1 MTLCLIRQVFPTA
14 TLELKFLCPIIWPE
28 SWLHLQITTFYRYL
42 DMDMETLMEGMGTG
56 LLGPTKRVNL
66 PGVVEEGIE
75 VERKGNS

>member
-1 MTLCLIRQVFPTA
+1 MILCLPRQVPTA
-14 TLELKFLCPIIWPE
+14 ALELSSYAPFIWPE
-28 SWLHLQITTFYRYL
+28 SCLPLQITTFYRYL

>member
-1 MTLCLIRQVFPTA
+1 M
-14 TLELKFLCPIIWPE
+14 WPE
-28 SWLHLQITTFYRYL
+28 SCLHLQITTFYRYL
-42 DMDMETLMEGMGTG
+42 DMDMETLMEGMGTE